1 MASGVL
7 LSAAPPPLPPTP
19 PLSAPTPSEVEA
31 VPGGTALLLEGDFG
45 RGGGGGEKVS
55 QKEQLRWEWQ
65 RQNGNCQFDTS
76 IVVRRAMKPV
86 VVIAQLPA
94 RRCS

>member
-7 LSAAPPPLPPTP
+7 LSAAPPCPPP
-19 PLSAPTPSEVEA
+19 SDPTPSEVEA
-31 VPGGTALLLEGDFG
+31 VPGGTALLLEGDL
-45 RGGGGGEKVS
+45 GGGEGGEVS
-55 QKEQLRWEWQ
+55 RKKQLRWEWL
-65 RQNGNCQFDTS
+65 RQNGNCQFDTL
-76 IVVRRAMKPV
+76 IVVRRAMKPVVVLVV